1 MAQWYRQA
9 LSKFLN
15 KEADWDS
22 DAMTVT
28 LHNATYTPNLDT
40 HAYVSDLT
48 NELGTAG
55 GYTAGGVTLASL
67 TRTYTAANSWG
78 TSRAN
83 STAYAVGDVV
93 RPSTGNGFLYR
104 CAVAGTSNSTPPT
117 FGTVLGRE
125 TADGGASTVVW
136 ENVGSGII
144 VLDAADP
151 SWSSPF
157 TAGPFRYAVISD
169 RTPGTAAT
177 QPLCG
182 LIDFGSNQT
191 GGGGA
196 FQINFNSQG
205 VLQIF
210 IP

>member
-9 LSKFLN
+9 PVKILN
-15 KEADWDS
+15 KEVDWNS
-22 DAMTVT
+22 DTNTMT
-28 LHNATYTPNLDT
+28 LHTATYTPNLDT

-48 NELGTAG
+48 NELSTAG
-55 GYTAGGVTLASL
+55 GYTSGGITLASCAM
-67 TRTYTAANSWG
+67 TYTAANSWG

-93 RPSTGNGFLYR
+93 RPATGNGFLYR
-104 CAVAGTSNSTPPT
+104 CAVAGTSAGTT
-117 FGTVLGRE
+117 TTLGTVLGRE
-125 TADGGASTVVW
+125 TTDGTVVW
-136 ENVGSGII
+136 ENVGSGI
-144 VLDAADP
+144 VQLTASNG

-157 TAGPFRYAVISD
+157 TAGPFRYAVVSD

-177 QPLCG
+177 QPLIG

-196 FQINFNSQG
+196 FTVNFNAQG
-205 VLQIF
+205 ALHMY

>member
-9 LSKFLN
+9 LVKILN
-15 KEADWDS
+15 KEVDWNS
-22 DAMTVT
+22 DAITMT
-28 LHNATYTPNLDT
+28 LHTATYTPNLDT
-40 HAYVSDLT
+40 HDYVDDLT
-48 NELGTAG
+48 NELGTAS
-55 GYTAGGVTLASL
+55 GYTAGGVVLASCAM
-67 TRTYTAANSWG
+67 TFTAANSWG

-83 STAYAVGDVV
+83 TTAYVVGDVV
-93 RPSTGNGFLYR
+93 RPAAGNGFLYR
-104 CAVAGTSNSTPPT
+104 CAVAGTSAGSPPT

-125 TADGGASTVVW
+125 TADGTAVW

-144 VLDAADP
+144 QLTAANP
-151 SWSSPF
+151 TWSSPF
-157 TAGPFRYAVISD
+157 SAGPFRYAVISD

-177 QPLCG
+177 QPLVG

-196 FQINFNSQG
+196 FQVNFNSQG
-205 VLQIF
+205 ALHLF

>member
-15 KEADWDS
+15 KEADWDT
-22 DAMTVT
+22 DTNVLT
-28 LHNATYTPNLDT
+28 LHTATYTPNLDT

-48 NELGTAG
+48 NELSTSG
-55 GYTAGGVTLASL
+55 GYTVGGVTLTSCA
-67 TRTYTAANSWG
+67 RTYTAANSWG

-83 STAYAVGDVV
+83 STAYALGDVI
-93 RPSTGNGFLYR
+93 RPSTGNGFVYR
-104 CAVAGTSNSTPPT
+104 CSVAGTSAGTVTTLS
-117 FGTVLGRE
+117 TVLGRE
-125 TADGGASTVVW
+125 TTDGTAVF
-136 ENVGSGII
+136 ENVGSGVIQ
-144 VLDAADP
+144 LTAANAV
-151 SWSSPF
+151 WSSPF

-177 QPLCG
+177 QPLIG

-196 FQINFNSQG
+196 LNVNFNAQG
-205 VLQIF
+205 ALLLF

>member
-9 LSKFLN
+9 LVKFLN
-15 KEADWDS
+15 KEADWNS
-22 DAMTVT
+22 DTQVMT
-28 LHNATYTPNLDT
+28 LHTATYTPNLDT

-48 NELGTAG
+48 NELSSGS
-55 GYTAGGVTLASL
+55 GYTTGGVTLGSCAQ
-67 TRTYTAANSWG
+67 TYTAANSWG

-104 CAVAGTSNSTPPT
+104 CAVAGTSGGSPPT

-125 TADGGASTVVW
+125 TADNTVVW

-144 VLDAADP
+144 QLTAANAV
-151 SWSSPF
+151 WSSPF
-157 TAGPFRYAVISD
+157 SAGPFRYAVISD

-177 QPLCG
+177 QPLIG

-196 FQINFNSQG
+196 LNVNFSANG
-205 VLQIF
+205 ALLIF